1 MNESNLHEAHQTTFR
16 STCDLLTPLRCSY
29 VSLLLHSNDQRNC
42 NYVHWSFSAS
52 HISPLFTLFLS
63 FFLLFLKK
71 NHQEVQALKRLIQGQ
86 FLSGLFIFTIAIW
99 GTPAHCG
106 LCSNSL
112 SSCNSRRWSLLALW
126 SSLGVDFLTFV
137 TFFLIWNFLRWL
149 YHDTIVLLLD
159 DFACSKVIWLSTPSF
174 ICICHRFYLLFQ
186 SRSRS
191 HHHLP

>member
-1 MNESNLHEAHQTTFR
+1 MKLTKQLSVPRVTSSLRSGAVTYPSFYILTINATATMSTEVFQLHTF
-16 STCDLLTPLRCSY
+16 LHCS
-29 VSLLLHSNDQRNC
+29 HC
-42 NYVHWSFSAS
+42 F
-52 HISPLFTLFLS
+52 FLS